1 MKEQFNI
8 KIMEKVKLSVY
19 VVFYNKEEYSSIKTV
34 ILCDKLFQEALI
46 IEVDSEKNLSY
57 TEAIL
62 GISEENEL
70 RKNSV
75 LITANLSKN
84 GQEKI
89 LWVKNTLST
98 EAGLMEFKEEALGEF
113 LGEIIPLILDKVKKV
128 NKEMA

>member
-1 MKEQFNI
+1 
-8 KIMEKVKLSVY
+8 MEEEVKLNVY
-19 VVFYNKEEYSSIKTV
+19 VVFSNKEEYSSIKTV

-70 RKNSV
+70 REDSI
-75 LITANLSKN
+75 LLTTNLSKN

-89 LWVKNTLST
+89 LWLKSTLST
-98 EAGLMEFKEEALGEF
+98 EAGLTEFKEEALGEF
-113 LGEIIPLILDKVKKV
+113 LGKIIPLILKKV

>member
-1 MKEQFNI
+1 ME
-8 KIMEKVKLSVY
+8 EKVKLSVY
-19 VVFYNKEEYSSIKTV
+19 VVFYNKEEYGSIKAV

-57 TEAIL
+57 TEAVL
-62 GISEENEL
+62 GISEESEL

-75 LITANLSKN
+75 LLTTNLGKN

-89 LWVKNTLST
+89 LWVKSTLST
-98 EAGLMEFKEEALGEF
+98 EAGLMEFKEEALGEL